1 MATEKLRHK
10 SLGTDHIPAES
21 MQGVEKFGLRSTNL
35 LILFEIRR
43 NCLWSGRS

>member
-10 SLGTDHIPAES
+10 SPGTDHILAEL
-21 MQGVEKFGLRSTNL
+21 MLGVEKFALRSINL

-43 NCLWSGRS
+43 NYL